1 MRTTLAA
8 LSLTLLTFPAL
19 CAGLSRFTY
28 DGSCQTNS
36 EGREG

>member
-19 CAGLSRFTY
+19 SAGLSRSTY
-28 DGSCQTNS
+28 DGLCQTNS